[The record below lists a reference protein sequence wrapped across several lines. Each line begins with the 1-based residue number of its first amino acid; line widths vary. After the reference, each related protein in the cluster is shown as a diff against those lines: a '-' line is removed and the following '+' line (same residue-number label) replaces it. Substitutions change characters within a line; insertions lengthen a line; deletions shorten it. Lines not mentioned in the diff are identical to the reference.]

1 MTGALLANSLFAKTK
16 VQIDVQK
23 AWRRGCRPD
32 RLISDLTASTF
43 EAQASFSFVGSLA
56 KTQAAN
62 VGFAAASGS
71 KQPEIARTPG
81 MALSSLVARN
91 RLYVRRV

>member
-1 MTGALLANSLFAKTK
+1 LLANSLFAKAK

-23 AWRRGCRPD
+23 AWRRGGRPD

-71 KQPEIARTPG
+71 KQPEIARDGESGVIKT
-81 MALSSLVARN
+81 LIDITN
-91 RLYVRRV
+91 RLGS